1 MAPMI
6 GARER
11 VRIVGVPRSFRGC
24 DDVAMIVLVAGANG
38 RVGGLLVALLLGR
51 GHAVRGLVRT
61 QEEAGPVEEIGAVP
75 LIGDLRG
82 DVEWAAEGCDAAIFA
97 AGARHRAELGAID
110 GGGAAKLAEAAD
122 RFELRRFIL
131 CSAVGA
137 GAPERRE
144 GPLREFLAAKH
155 QAERRLERL
164 DMPWTILRFG
174 RLTDAV
180 GTGRIATTVPPGT
193 PVTLSRDDAA
203 LAVAEALDR
212 AHLARRVV
220 HVIDG
225 ERHVAD
231 ALDAVEPA
239 PLPPVH
245 NSGLGADQTENPPP
259 DPEMLLPGASPLDA
273 DVDYE
278 GDGPLPPELIGNDDP
293 SPGVP

>member
-1 MAPMI
+1 
-6 GARER
+6 
-11 VRIVGVPRSFRGC
+11 
-24 DDVAMIVLVAGANG
+24 MIVLVAGANG

-61 QEEAGPVEEIGAVP
+61 QEQAGSLEEIGAVP
-75 LIGDLRG
+75 LVGDLRG

-97 AGARHRAELGAID
+97 AGARHRTELGAID

-122 RFELRRFIL
+122 RYELRRFIL

-137 GAPERRE
+137 GAPERRD

-155 QAERRLERL
+155 HSERRLERL

-174 RLTDAV
+174 RLTDAT
-180 GTGRIATTVPPGT
+180 GTGRIATAVPPGM

-212 AHLARRVV
+212 PALARRVV

-245 NSGLGADQTENPPP
+245 NSGLGAGQTENPPL

-278 GDGPLPPELIGNDDP
+278 GEGPLPPELIGNDDP